1 MATIYKNLP
10 TEIQEVIDTKI
21 LVLNTKENMKSV
33 LGELIGRNIYNQ
45 FKWYWVCKYPSVN
58 GRRERNN
65 YLKFICFD
73 AIPYYIKEEGK
84 NKQIDLILD
93 IIDILKDLSGDSYDE
108 NRINNNLNLVLTGFI
123 DIIDYYVVDMM
134 DTGDFKQTK
143 DNYNNLLDKLG
154 FLKLI
159 TNDIDIDIDTW
170 ITRLKGYRMIFKHS
184 FKLLFSV

>member
-21 LVLNTKENMKSV
+21 LVLNTKENMINV
-33 LGELIGRNIYNQ
+33 LGELIGRNIYNEL
-45 FKWYWVCKYPSVN
+45 KWYY
-58 GRRERNN
+58 GRREQNN

-84 NKQIDLILD
+84 NKEIDMILD
-93 IIDILKDLSGDSYDE
+93 IIDILKDITGDLYDE
-108 NRINNNLNLVLTGFI
+108 IRIDNNLNLVMTGFI
-123 DIIDYYVVDMM
+123 DIIDYYIVDMM
-134 DTGDFKQTK
+134 DTSDFIKTK

-159 TNDIDIDIDTW
+159 TNDIDIDIKTW
-170 ITRLKGYRMIFKHS
+170 VTRLKGYRTIFKHS
-184 FKLLFSV
+184 FKLLFGV

>member
-1 MATIYKNLP
+1 MTAIYKNLP

-33 LGELIGRNIYNQ
+33 LGELIGRNIYNEL
-45 FKWYWVCKYPSVN
+45 KWYY
-58 GRRERNN
+58 GRREQNN

-84 NKQIDLILD
+84 NKQIDMILD
-93 IIDILKDLSGDSYDE
+93 IIDILKDLTGNSYDE
-108 NRINNNLNLVLTGFI
+108 NRIDNNLNLVMTGFI

>member
-1 MATIYKNLP
+1 MTAIYKNLP
-10 TEIQEVIDTKI
+10 TEIQAVIDTKI

-33 LGELIGRNIYNQ
+33 LGELVGRTIYNEL
-45 FKWYWVCKYPSVN
+45 KYYY
-58 GRRERNN
+58 GRREQNN

-84 NKQIDLILD
+84 TKQIDMVLD
-93 IIDILKDLSGDSYDE
+93 IIDILKDLTGDLYDE
-108 NRINNNLNLVLTGFI
+108 NRIDNNLNLVMTGFI
-123 DIIDYYVVDMM
+123 DIIDYYIVDMM
-134 DTGDFKQTK
+134 DTSDLIKTK

-159 TNDIDIDIDTW
+159 TNDIDIDIKTW
-170 ITRLKGYRMIFKHS
+170 VIRLKGYRTIFKHS

>member
-1 MATIYKNLP
+1 MTAIYKNLP

-21 LVLNTKENMKSV
+21 LVLNTKENMKTI
-33 LGELIGRNIYNQ
+33 LGELVGRTIYDEL
-45 FKWYWVCKYPSVN
+45 KYYY
-58 GRRERNN
+58 GRQEQNN

-84 NKQIDLILD
+84 NKQIDMILD
-93 IIDILKDLSGDSYDE
+93 IIDILKDLSGDLYDE
-108 NRINNNLNLVLTGFI
+108 NRIDNNLNLVLTGFI

-159 TNDIDIDIDTW
+159 TNDIDIDIKTW
-170 ITRLKGYRMIFKHS
+170 VTRLKGYRTIFKHS
-184 FKLLFSV
+184 FKLLFGV